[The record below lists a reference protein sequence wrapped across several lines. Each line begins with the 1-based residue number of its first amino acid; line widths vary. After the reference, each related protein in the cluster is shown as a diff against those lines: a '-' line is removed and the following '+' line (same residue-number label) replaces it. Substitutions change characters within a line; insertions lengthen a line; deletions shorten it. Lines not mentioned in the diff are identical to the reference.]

1 MMPSIKY
8 SIDTPHSVKD
18 IANTFKKSLK
28 VKIKLTWGIKLE
40 NAEKKKKPSD
50 IDLVF
55 FPVVS
60 RTGTDIDAALSK
72 ITHSKPVIIVVLH
85 HTFDPNAVVSNSSTF
100 VKRDN
105 TLTVDCLFYEDKGL
119 LKCKRNDKAF
129 EDAIQWLK
137 LMKKVVNKKN
147 PLPNPDK
154 LPVQI
159 LLRCT
164 GKRNVRVRALCFSL
178 SPPEVTIAL
187 PPGLHFPDSTHLSL
201 FTPSA
206 VPHCHRLY
214 ILLSLITLHG

>member
-1 MMPSIKY
+1 MFEVEQHEIKY

-137 LMKKVVNKKN
+137 LMKKVVKEQSSRIQ
-147 PLPNPDK
+147 LIIGK
-154 LPVQI
+154 L
-159 LLRCT
+159 
-164 GKRNVRVRALCFSL
+164 
-178 SPPEVTIAL
+178 
-187 PPGLHFPDSTHLSL
+187 DSTESAQVGEGGGEGIRKDLELGHFQGSPEAQPHYMHKAVGSNILGS
-201 FTPSA
+201 PSVEITFC
-206 VPHCHRLY
+206 VPR
-214 ILLSLITLHG
+214 GKKK